1 MGSSTQNYFNISVG
15 TIAKIFLVAIFFI
28 GLYILR
34 DVVLVLLTS
43 IVVASAVEPGAQWF
57 IRRKVP
63 RVLGVLTIYL
73 MTALLLLGAFYFLF
87 IPLLTETV
95 TFIGD
100 LPATASEVS
109 LWNPVQQGSGNEVLD
124 VLAPGLSLGEVF
136 ARLQETV
143 AGYSNGFL
151 AAASALSGGV
161 LSLVLIIVLSFYLA
175 VQEDGVGKFLKVIV
189 PIKQESYV
197 IDLWKRSRIK
207 IGLWMQGQ
215 LLLGVLVMVL
225 VYLGLTLIG
234 IKHALLLAV
243 LAGLFELIPLF
254 GPIIASVP
262 AIAFGY
268 MDGGVS
274 LALVVTGLYIIVQ
287 QFESNLI
294 YPLVVKKV
302 VGVPPIISIL
312 AIVIGGKLAGF
323 LGIVLS
329 VPLATIL
336 IEILDDMEKNKRSL
350 ESKRGK
356 G

>member
-1 MGSSTQNYFNISVG
+1 MGKSTDTFLNIR
-15 TIAKIFLVAIFFI
+15 TEAIIKFFLVALSFFA
-28 GLYILR
+28 LYYLR
-34 DVVLVLLTS
+34 DIVLVLLTS
-43 IVVASAVEPGAQWF
+43 IVVASAVEPGAKWF
-57 IRRKVP
+57 IERKVP

-73 MTALLLLGAFYFLF
+73 GTALLFLITFYFLF
-87 IPLLTETV
+87 LPLLQET
-95 TFIGD
+95 TAFLSD
-100 LPATASEVS
+100 LPAATSEVS
-109 LWNPVQQGSGNEVLD
+109 LWNPLKGGSGDVLD
-124 VLAPGLSLGEVF
+124 VFAPGLSLGDVLYK
-136 ARLQETV
+136 LQI
-143 AGYSNGFL
+143 ALLDFSNGFL
-151 AAASALSGGV
+151 SAASAISGGV

-175 VQEDGVGKFLKVIV
+175 VQEDGVGKFLKIIV
-189 PIKQESYV
+189 PLKQEPY
-197 IDLWKRSRIK
+197 IIGLWKRSRIK

-215 LLLGVLVMVL
+215 LLLGILVMVL

-268 MDGGVS
+268 ADGGVS

-287 QFESNLI
+287 QFESHLI

-329 VPLATIL
+329 VPIATIF
-336 IEILDDMEKNKRSL
+336 IELLNDLEKSKRSL
-350 ESKRGK
+350 ETKETKR
-356 G
+356 